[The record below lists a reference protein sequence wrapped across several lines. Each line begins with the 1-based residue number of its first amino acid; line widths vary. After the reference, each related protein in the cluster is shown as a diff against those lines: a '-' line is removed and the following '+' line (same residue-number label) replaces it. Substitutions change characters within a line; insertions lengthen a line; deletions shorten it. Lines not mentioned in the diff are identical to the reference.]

1 MPAIPTYDEPQV
13 RQEALPGV
21 RQQISGLNAEA
32 FGPVRSVHYAANAAE
47 EFYLADQK
55 KQEQQAAE
63 DAFRAK
69 SEFTNAYVD
78 KQSEL
83 RQRQGK
89 NAVGV
94 KQELDAWMA
103 DNSKKYYDE
112 LKDPRAKQLFM
123 HSAMQLHTGA
133 KEWANGW
140 ETQQGEIAHDIEWKS
155 NKEAQINLAEND
167 SRPEVVN
174 SAIAEIR
181 RNNQYQA
188 ARKGWDEKVLEVEN
202 QNDIGALHKTILK
215 NAMDQDSI
223 GGVTGYLQQHGD
235 SIDASTRAMAEHWVH
250 KKTVDEEATSFAS
263 GLLGA
268 GVSYGDGLK
277 AIRDKYSG
285 DDEDRYVSK
294 FKEIYSENETIK
306 NKQRKEQLDSVM
318 SKVVAGGYVSLK
330 DNDIES
336 LDPADQ
342 LHIMNARKQE
352 RENIIENS
360 SPYAKHTDPHHYFSA
375 LEAIQE
381 GQITTEKDLNS
392 YAPFISLS
400 DAKSLIDKIGQQKIA
415 PERELKAAFAGR
427 EKLKG
432 DSESWSEE
440 KRNEYAAFSRY
451 VSSRVSSTSRPQ
463 DIPAIADTWWLGGK
477 GKNDEWFRNDPDSV
491 GEAYMANRNDFE
503 TDPQKITYRNA
514 EANAVELLKAKG
526 YPLTKANIEKATNAL
541 LSGGQ

>member
-1 MPAIPTYDEPQV
+1 MPSIPVYNEPQV
-13 RQEALPGV
+13 RQESLPGV
-21 RQQISGLNAEA
+21 RQQISGLNDNA
-32 FGPVRSVHYAANAAE
+32 FGPVTSSRYAAGAAE
-47 EFYLADQK
+47 DLYAADQK
-55 KQEQQAAE
+55 KQEQVAAE

-94 KQELDAWMA
+94 KQELDTWMA

-155 NKEAQINLAEND
+155 NKEAQINLAAND
-167 SRPEVVN
+167 SRPEIV
-174 SAIAEIR
+174 SAAIAEIR

-215 NAMDQDSI
+215 NAMEQDSI
-223 GGVTGYLQQHGD
+223 GGVTGYLHQHGD
-235 SIDASTRAMAEHWVH
+235 SIDASMKATAEHWVH
-250 KKTVDEEATSFAS
+250 KKVIDEEATSFAS
-263 GLLGA
+263 GLLATGTSYEDA
-268 GVSYGDGLK
+268 LSGV
-277 AIRDKYSG
+277 REKYSG
-285 DDEDRYVSK
+285 DDEDKYVSK
-294 FKEIYSENETIK
+294 VKEIYAEAEHIK
-306 NKQRKEQLDSVM
+306 NKQRKDNLDSVM

-330 DNDIES
+330 DTDLES
-336 LDPADQ
+336 LDPSDQ
-342 LHIMNARKQE
+342 LHIMNAAKQE

-360 SPYAKHTDPHHYFSA
+360 SPYAKHTDPHHYFAA

-381 GQITTEKDLNS
+381 GQITSEKDLNA
-392 YAPFISLS
+392 YAPFVSSS
-400 DAKSLIDKIGQQKIA
+400 DAKSLMEKIITQKTA
-415 PERELKAAFAGR
+415 PEKELKAIFAGR
-427 EKLKG
+427 EKLKSG
-432 DSESWSEE
+432 PETWSEE

-451 VSSRVSSTSRPQ
+451 VGSKITETSRPQ
-463 DIPAIADTWWLGGK
+463 DVSAMADTWWLGGK
-477 GKNDEWFRNDPDSV
+477 GKNDEWFRNDPDTAGQS
-491 GEAYMANRNDFE
+491 YMAHRNDFQI
-503 TDPQKITYRNA
+503 DSQPVNYRNA
-514 EANAVELLKAKG
+514 EANAVEILKAKG
-526 YPLTKANIEKATNAL
+526 YPLTKTNIDKTVSAL
-541 LSGGQ
+541 LGEK